1 MCMEVRNCCA
11 AFVIMNYRAQREVGI
26 VQVNVVD
33 DRRMRTTRCKE
44 DWLHVDLLIP
54 RLWKLHKLNRI

>member
-1 MCMEVRNCCA
+1 
-11 AFVIMNYRAQREVGI
+11 MNYRAQREVGI